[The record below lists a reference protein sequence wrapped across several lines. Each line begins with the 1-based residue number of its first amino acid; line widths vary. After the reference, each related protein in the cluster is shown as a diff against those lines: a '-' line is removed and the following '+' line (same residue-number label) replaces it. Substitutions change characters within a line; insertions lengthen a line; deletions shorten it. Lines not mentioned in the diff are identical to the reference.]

1 MLTERQK
8 LIFQAI
14 VENYIRSADPVGSR
28 TIAKREDITFSSA
41 TVRNEMADLEEMG
54 FLEQP
59 HTSAGR
65 IPSQKGYR
73 FYVDHLIKPGLSSI
87 LDIEKL
93 RRDFM
98 EKIYEMEEISRQ
110 TALILSNITNYTAV
124 VLGHEAQ
131 DAKLKHIQIVP
142 LSEDFAVAV
151 LVTNKGNVEHKT
163 VKVPEFV
170 SVYEIEKLVNIINA
184 KLVGSPINEL
194 RERLYSELS
203 SELKK
208 HLEHYESILQALD
221 GAFESEH
228 DDRIYLGGMTNIM
241 MQPEFRDVEK
251 VKDILEL
258 FEQESL
264 LIQLFSSSGD
274 EGIHVRIGQENSIE
288 AINDCSIITAT
299 YHLDGKP
306 AGKIGILGPTRMNYG
321 KVIGLLEYLTKD
333 LSRALNQLYKSD

>member
-1 MLTERQK
+1 MRNWWE
-8 LIFQAI
+8 A
-14 VENYIRSADPVGSR
+14 RS
-28 TIAKREDITFSSA
+28 
-41 TVRNEMADLEEMG
+41 
-54 FLEQP
+54 
-59 HTSAGR
+59 
-65 IPSQKGYR
+65 
-73 FYVDHLIKPGLSSI
+73 
-87 LDIEKL
+87 
-93 RRDFM
+93 
-98 EKIYEMEEISRQ
+98 
-110 TALILSNITNYTAV
+110 TNF
-124 VLGHEAQ
+124 G
-131 DAKLKHIQIVP
+131 
-142 LSEDFAVAV
+142 
-151 LVTNKGNVEHKT
+151 
-163 VKVPEFV
+163 
-170 SVYEIEKLVNIINA
+170 
-184 KLVGSPINEL
+184 
-194 RERLYSELS
+194 ERLYSELS